1 MSNVPP
7 RTTRI
12 VGPSGPRD
20 ISVLTEIFQRGFRH
34 ESESEFHFR
43 PPSATSTEKEEAHG
57 RSRAEWS
64 WVTHDCSSVGLPGP
78 TQRNLTE
85 TDDLRESR
93 SSRSTRRTRLDVRPD
108 RAQLSDIPWP
118 CRSARRGNSMC
129 HPPRTADDLARWL

>member
-43 PPSATSTEKEEAHG
+43 PPSATSTEIEEAHG

-64 WVTHDCSSVGLPGP
+64 WALNDCSSVGLPGP
-78 TQRNLTE
+78 PQLFLTE
-85 TDDLRESR
+85 IDELREYRFSKIP
-93 SSRSTRRTRLDVRPD
+93 RRPRFDV
-108 RAQLSDIPWP
+108 
-118 CRSARRGNSMC
+118 
-129 HPPRTADDLARWL
+129 

>member
-78 TQRNLTE
+78 TNGT
-85 TDDLRESR
+85 SR
-93 SSRSTRRTRLDVRPD
+93 RQTTFVNRDQVGVHGE
-108 RAQLSDIPWP
+108 
-118 CRSARRGNSMC
+118 RG
-129 HPPRTADDLARWL
+129 